1 MSKEIKRPV
10 PLAPM
15 SPFSGEEWHKDDR
28 HNSDAEEFKNESQHK
43 DFNPMEDAAMSMG
56 DFV

>member
-1 MSKEIKRPV
+1 
-10 PLAPM
+10 M

-43 DFNPMEDAAMSMG
+43 DFNPMEDAAMSME